1 MFGNWKRNRQ
11 IREVAKDITPK
22 LALKYGEKAD
32 YSREEIDW
40 ALKENG
46 KTDDAFTLI
55 AYGMLISQAAYVP
68 MGLSQELGEHAEF
81 QSEVSLALF
90 DQATDLVSVSAL
102 LTYAEIQD
110 SHKQQ
115 PATDSDDF
123 DADGGDF
130 GGDGGGDG
138 GGE

>member
-32 YSREEIDW
+32 YSKEEIDW

-55 AYGMLISQAAYVP
+55 AYGMLISQAAYVS

>member
-22 LALKYGEKAD
+22 LAIKYGEKAD
-32 YSREEIDW
+32 YSKEEIDW

>member
-32 YSREEIDW
+32 YSKEEIDW

-46 KTDDAFTLI
+46 KTDNTFALI
-55 AYGMLISQAAYVP
+55 AYGMLINQTAYVP

>member
-32 YSREEIDW
+32 YSKEEIDW

-46 KTDDAFTLI
+46 KTDDAFALI

>member
-1 MFGNWKRNRQ
+1 MFGSWKRNRQ
-11 IREVAKDITPK
+11 IREIAKDITPK

-32 YSREEIDW
+32 YSKEEIDW

-46 KTDDAFTLI
+46 KTDDAFALL

>member
-1 MFGNWKRNRQ
+1 MFGSWKRNRQ

-32 YSREEIDW
+32 YSKEEIDW

-46 KTDDAFTLI
+46 RTDDAFTLI

>member
-32 YSREEIDW
+32 YSKEEIDW

-46 KTDDAFTLI
+46 KTDDAFALI

-130 GGDGGGDG
+130 GGDGGGDS

>member
-1 MFGNWKRNRQ
+1 MFGSWKRNRQ

-32 YSREEIDW
+32 YSKEEIDW

-46 KTDDAFTLI
+46 KTDDAFALI

-90 DQATDLVSVSAL
+90 DQATDLVSVGAL

>member
-32 YSREEIDW
+32 YSKEEIDW

-46 KTDDAFTLI
+46 KTDDAFALI

-102 LTYAEIQD
+102 LTYADIQD

>member
-32 YSREEIDW
+32 YSKEEIDW

-46 KTDDAFTLI
+46 KADDAFALI

>member
-1 MFGNWKRNRQ
+1 MFGSWKRNRQ

-32 YSREEIDW
+32 YSKEEIDW

-46 KTDDAFTLI
+46 KTDDTFALI

-68 MGLSQELGEHAEF
+68 MGLSQELGEHADF

>member
-1 MFGNWKRNRQ
+1 MFGSWKRNRQ

-32 YSREEIDW
+32 YSKEEIDW

-46 KTDDAFTLI
+46 KTDDAFALI

>member
-1 MFGNWKRNRQ
+1 
-11 IREVAKDITPK
+11 
-22 LALKYGEKAD
+22 
-32 YSREEIDW
+32 
-40 ALKENG
+40 
-46 KTDDAFTLI
+46 
-55 AYGMLISQAAYVP
+55 QAAYVP
-68 MGLSQELGEHAEF
+68 MGLSQKLGEHAEF

-110 SHKQQ
+110 CHKQQ

-130 GGDGGGDG
+130 GEDGGGDG

>member
-32 YSREEIDW
+32 YSKEEIDW

-46 KTDDAFTLI
+46 KTDDAFALI

-130 GGDGGGDG
+130 GGDGGG
-138 GGE
+138 E

>member
-32 YSREEIDW
+32 YSKEEIDW

-46 KTDDAFTLI
+46 KTDDAFALI

-68 MGLSQELGEHAEF
+68 MGLSQELGEHADF

-123 DADGGDF
+123 DADGGGF

>member
-32 YSREEIDW
+32 YSKEEIDW

-46 KTDDAFTLI
+46 KTDDAFALI

-90 DQATDLVSVSAL
+90 DQATELVSVSAL

>member
-32 YSREEIDW
+32 YSKEEIDW

-46 KTDDAFTLI
+46 KTDDAFALI

-81 QSEVSLALF
+81 QSEISLALF

>member
-11 IREVAKDITPK
+11 IREIAKDITPK

-32 YSREEIDW
+32 YSKEEIDW

-46 KTDDAFTLI
+46 KTDDAFALI

-90 DQATDLVSVSAL
+90 DQATALVSVSAL

-130 GGDGGGDG
+130 GGDGGDG

>member
-22 LALKYGEKAD
+22 LALKYGEKAN
-32 YSREEIDW
+32 YSKEEIDW

-68 MGLSQELGEHAEF
+68 MGLSQELGEHADF

>member
-32 YSREEIDW
+32 YSKEEIDW

-46 KTDDAFTLI
+46 KTDDAFALI

-68 MGLSQELGEHAEF
+68 MGLSHELGEHAEF

-115 PATDSDDF
+115 PATDSYDF
-123 DADGGDF
+123 DAD

>member
-32 YSREEIDW
+32 YSKEEIDW
-40 ALKENG
+40 ALEENG
-46 KTDDAFTLI
+46 KTDDAFALI

-102 LTYAEIQD
+102 LSYAEIQD

>member
-32 YSREEIDW
+32 YSKEEIDW

-46 KTDDAFTLI
+46 KTDDAFALI

-68 MGLSQELGEHAEF
+68 MGLSHELGEHAEF

>member
-32 YSREEIDW
+32 YSKEEIDW

-68 MGLSQELGEHAEF
+68 MGLSQELGEHADF

-115 PATDSDDF
+115 PATYSDDF

>member
-32 YSREEIDW
+32 YSKEEIDW

-46 KTDDAFTLI
+46 KTDDAFALI
-55 AYGMLISQAAYVP
+55 AYGMLISQVAYVP

-81 QSEVSLALF
+81 QSEVSLTLF

>member
-11 IREVAKDITPK
+11 IREIAKDITPK

-32 YSREEIDW
+32 YSKEEIDW

-46 KTDDAFTLI
+46 KTDDAFALI
-55 AYGMLISQAAYVP
+55 AYGMLINQTAYVP
-68 MGLSQELGEHAEF
+68 MGLNQELGEHAEF

-110 SHKQQ
+110 CQKQQ

>member
-32 YSREEIDW
+32 YSKEEIDW

-46 KTDDAFTLI
+46 KTDDAFALI

-110 SHKQQ
+110 SYKQQ

-130 GGDGGGDG
+130 GGDGDG

>member
-22 LALKYGEKAD
+22 LALKYGQKSD
-32 YSREEIDW
+32 YSKEEIDW

-46 KTDDAFTLI
+46 KTDDAFALI

-90 DQATDLVSVSAL
+90 DQATDLVSISAL

>member
-11 IREVAKDITPK
+11 IREVAKNITPK

-32 YSREEIDW
+32 YSKEEIDW

-46 KTDDAFTLI
+46 KTDDAFALI

-68 MGLSQELGEHAEF
+68 MGLSQELGEHADF

>member
-32 YSREEIDW
+32 YSKEEIDW

-46 KTDDAFTLI
+46 KTDDAFALI

-90 DQATDLVSVSAL
+90 DQATDLVSISAL

>member
-22 LALKYGEKAD
+22 LALKYGEKTD
-32 YSREEIDW
+32 YSKEEIDW

-46 KTDDAFTLI
+46 KTDDAFALI

-68 MGLSQELGEHAEF
+68 MGLSQELGEHADF

>member
-1 MFGNWKRNRQ
+1 MFGSWKRNRQ
-11 IREVAKDITPK
+11 IREIAKDITPK

-32 YSREEIDW
+32 YSKEEIDW

-46 KTDDAFTLI
+46 KTNDAFTLI

-68 MGLSQELGEHAEF
+68 MGLSQELGEHADF

-90 DQATDLVSVSAL
+90 DQATELVSVSAL

>member
-1 MFGNWKRNRQ
+1 MFGSWKRNRQ
-11 IREVAKDITPK
+11 IREIAKDITPK
-22 LALKYGEKAD
+22 LVLKYGEKKD
-32 YSREEIDW
+32 YAKKEIDW

-46 KTDDAFTLI
+46 KTDDAFALL
-55 AYGMLISQAAYVP
+55 AYGMFINQTTYVSI
-68 MGLSQELGEHAEF
+68 GLSQELGEHVEF

-110 SHKQQ
+110 CNKQQ
-115 PATDSDDF
+115 PATDSNDF
-123 DADGGDF
+123 DADSGDF
-130 GGDGGGDG
+130 GGDGGDG

>member
-11 IREVAKDITPK
+11 IREIAKDITPK

-32 YSREEIDW
+32 YSKEEIDW

-46 KTDDAFTLI
+46 KTDDAFALI

-123 DADGGDF
+123 DADGRDF
-130 GGDGGGDG
+130 GGDGGGGG

>member
-32 YSREEIDW
+32 YSKEEIDW

-68 MGLSQELGEHAEF
+68 MGLSQQLGEHAEF

>member
-32 YSREEIDW
+32 YSKEEIDW

-46 KTDDAFTLI
+46 KTDDTFALI
-55 AYGMLISQAAYVP
+55 AYGMFISQAAYVP

>member
-32 YSREEIDW
+32 YSKEEIDW

-46 KTDDAFTLI
+46 KTDDAFALI

-68 MGLSQELGEHAEF
+68 
-81 QSEVSLALF
+81 
-90 DQATDLVSVSAL
+90 
-102 LTYAEIQD
+102 
-110 SHKQQ
+110 
-115 PATDSDDF
+115 
-123 DADGGDF
+123 
-130 GGDGGGDG
+130 
-138 GGE
+138 

>member
-32 YSREEIDW
+32 YSKEEIDW

-55 AYGMLISQAAYVP
+55 AYGMLLSQAAYVP

>member
-32 YSREEIDW
+32 YSKEEIDW

-46 KTDDAFTLI
+46 KTDDAFALI

-81 QSEVSLALF
+81 QSEVSLVLF

-130 GGDGGGDG
+130 GGEGGGDG

>member
-32 YSREEIDW
+32 YSKEEIDW

-46 KTDDAFTLI
+46 KTDDAFALI
-55 AYGMLISQAAYVP
+55 AYGMLISQATYVP
-68 MGLSQELGEHAEF
+68 MGLSQELGEHADF

>member
-32 YSREEIDW
+32 YSKEEIDW

-46 KTDDAFTLI
+46 KTDDAFALI

-102 LTYAEIQD
+102 LSYAEIQD

-123 DADGGDF
+123 DADGGD
-130 GGDGGGDG
+130 GGGDG